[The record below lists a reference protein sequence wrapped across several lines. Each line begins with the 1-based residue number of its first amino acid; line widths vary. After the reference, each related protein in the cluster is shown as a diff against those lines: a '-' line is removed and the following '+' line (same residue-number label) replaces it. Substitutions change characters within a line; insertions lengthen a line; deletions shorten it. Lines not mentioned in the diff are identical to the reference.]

1 MIPDINYKKKTVRN
15 TNTWRINNTFVNN
28 QQVIEEI
35 KKNSRNKWQGKHD
48 NTNPM
53 GCTKNSSNREAYN
66 NTILPQE
73 TRKTTDRQPNFT
85 PETTG
90 KRRRR
95 EKSKLVEGKKA

>member
-1 MIPDINYKKKTVRN
+1 MK
-15 TNTWRINNTFVNN
+15 
-28 QQVIEEI
+28 EI

-48 NTNPM
+48 NTKTM
-53 GCTKNSSNREAYN
+53 GCRKNSSNREVYN

-85 PETTG
+85 PETTE

-95 EKSKLVEGKKA
+95 KKSKLVEGKKA